1 MRMPEWEAMNEDAW
15 MRGHD
20 KLKDNEWERIDKVKK
35 INVSE
40 WMKRRKYEVDGINEW
55 EGLHE

>member
-1 MRMPEWEAMNEDAW
+1 MRMHEWEGMNEDAW

-20 KLKDNEWERIDKVKK
+20 KLKAKWMGTNKVKN

-40 WMKRRKYEVDGINEW
+40 WMKRHKYEVDGINEW